1 MIRVQDIKLTLDEE
15 KSRLILKIATKL
27 KIKAS
32 DITRYTIYKEAV
44 DARKKE
50 DIKLV
55 YTVDV
60 ETPKEAEILSKFPNL
75 KAPDRI
81 YHYPE
86 KGDKLLKHRPI
97 VVGSGP
103 CGLFAALIL
112 AQSGYKPIVIER
124 GKQVEKRV
132 EDVNKFWETGIFDST
147 SNVQF
152 GEGGAGTF
160 SDGKL
165 TTQIKNKRCYKVLEE
180 FVDAGAPSHI
190 LYKNK
195 PHIGT
200 DILREV
206 VKNIRETIIKLGG
219 EFRFESTVTD
229 ISVEQNQITAV
240 EINGSTFLRTDI
252 CVFAI
257 GHSARDSFEM
267 LYSRNMKIEQKSF
280 ALGMRI
286 EHLQDWINEAQYGT
300 YKNHSKLG
308 AADYK
313 LVHHAKN
320 GRAVYSFCMCPGG
333 YVVASASESGMIVTN
348 GMSEYKRDSENANS
362 AIVVNV
368 GPADYKSK
376 HPLAGVSLQR
386 EFEKLAYALGGR
398 NYYAPVQR
406 VGDFLKDKAS
416 DTLGI
421 VKSSYKPGIKLTN
434 IRAQLPDFIS
444 EAVDEAI
451 RAFGKKIKY
460 FDHEDALLTG
470 FETRTS
476 SPVRLL
482 RDAQYQSNL
491 RGIYPGG
498 EGAGYAG
505 GIISAAVDGIE
516 IAEAIIKEYRGIQE
530 DV

>member
-1 MIRVQDIKLTLDEE
+1 MIRVQDIKLALDEE
-15 KSRLILKIATKL
+15 ESRLVLKIAKKL
-27 KIKAS
+27 KIKTS
-32 DITRYTIYKEAV
+32 DVTGYTIFKEAV

-50 DIKLV
+50 DIRLV

-60 ETPKEAEILSKFPNL
+60 ETPKEAELLIKFSAL
-75 KAPDRI
+75 KAPDRA
-81 YHYPE
+81 YYYPD
-86 KGDKLLKHRPI
+86 KGDKLLDDRPV

-112 AQSGYKPIVIER
+112 AQSGFKPIVIER
-124 GKQVEKRV
+124 GKAVEKRV
-132 EDVNKFWETGIFDST
+132 KDVNKFWETGLFDSS

-180 FVDAGAPSHI
+180 FVAAGAPPHI

-229 ISVEQNQITAV
+229 IHVEQNQITAV
-240 EINGSTFLRTDI
+240 EINGSTKLKTAI
-252 CVFAI
+252 CVLAI
-257 GHSARDSFEM
+257 GHSARDTFEM
-267 LYSRNMKIEQKSF
+267 LYRTNMKMEQKPF

-286 EHLQDWINEAQYGT
+286 EHLQDWMNEAQYGT
-300 YKNHSKLG
+300 YKDHPKLG

-333 YVVASASESGMIVTN
+333 YVIASASEEGMIVTN
-348 GMSEYKRDSENANS
+348 GMSKYKRDSQNANS

-368 GPADYKSK
+368 GPSDYRSE
-376 HPLAGVSLQR
+376 HPLAGVAMQR
-386 EFEKLAYALGGR
+386 EFEKLAYELGEGT
-398 NYYAPVQR
+398 YHAPIQL
-406 VGDFLKDKAS
+406 VGDFLNDRTSTAV
-416 DTLGI
+416 GI
-421 VKSSYKPGIKLTN
+421 VEPSYKPGVKLTN
-434 IRAQLPDFIS
+434 IRSKLPKFMA
-444 EAVDEAI
+444 EAIDEAI
-451 RAFGKKIKY
+451 RAFGQKIKY
-460 FDHEDALLTG
+460 FDHEDAIFTG

-482 RDAQYQSNL
+482 RDAAYQSNL
-491 RGIYPGG
+491 RGIYPAG

-516 IAEAIIKEYRGIQE
+516 IAEAIIKEYRGIKQ